1 MIEIVKNI
9 SEATCI
15 THGGNMHADDVFAT
29 AFLELY
35 LKSIK
40 VYRVDFYDENEIPKD
55 AIVYDVGFGKFD
67 HHQPEPKLRDNQ
79 IPYCSFGLLWN
90 EYGREFL
97 KNQQLTKEQLEL
109 VFESFDKNLVEAI
122 DADDNGVFPEI
133 NAPYK
138 VKTVSD
144 IIKLFNPSYGSNKI
158 PKDGAEILLDQRLIL
173 NAQFLKAVNVAS
185 AILQEELKHIIG
197 KVKASEKV
205 LKSLESAKN
214 HILFL
219 EEYMPYLDVLLK
231 NDTNKEIYFV
241 IFPSNRVGYTIKT
254 VANSKEDST
263 HRVSFPKEWGGLI
276 NQELEEVSGITDALF
291 CHNKLFI
298 ATAKTKEAAYEMAKR
313 SIDYKNN
320 QQEQEIL

>member
-1 MIEIVKNI
+1 MIEIAKNI

-67 HHQPEPKLRDNQ
+67 HHQPDPKLRENK

-97 KNQQLTKEQLEL
+97 SNENLTAEQLEL
-109 VFESFDKNLVEAI
+109 VFETFDKNLVEAI
-122 DADDNGVFPEI
+122 DADDNGIFPEI

-144 IIKLFNPSYGSNKI
+144 IIKLFNVSYGSNKI
-158 PKDGAEILLDQRLIL
+158 SNGNVEFVMNEKTLQ
-173 NAQFLKAVNVAS
+173 NMQFLKAVDIAS
-185 AILQEELKHIIG
+185 NIISEELKHIIS
-197 KVKASEKV
+197 KVKASKKV
-205 LKSLESAKN
+205 LESLESAKN
-214 HILFL
+214 NILYL
-219 EEYMPYLDVLLK
+219 EEYMPYLDTLLK
-231 NDTNKEIYFV
+231 NDINKEIYFV

-254 VANSKEDST
+254 VANSKEDPT

-276 NQELEEVSGITDALF
+276 NERLEEVSGIKNVLF

-298 ATAKTKEAAYEMAKR
+298 ASAKTKEAAYEMAKK

-320 QQEQEIL
+320 QLEQEIL

>member
-40 VYRVDFYDENEIPKD
+40 LYRVDFYDENEIPKD

-67 HHQPEPKLRDNQ
+67 HHQSDPKLRENK

-97 KNQQLTKEQLEL
+97 SNENLTAEQLEL
-109 VFESFDKNLVEAI
+109 VFETFDKNLVEAI

-205 LKSLESAKN
+205 LKSLETAKN

-231 NDTNKEIYFV
+231 NDINKEIFFV
-241 IFPSNRVGYTIKT
+241 IFPSNRVGYTVKT

-276 NQELEEVSGITDALF
+276 NEELEEVSGITGALF

-298 ATAKTKEAAYEMAKR
+298 ASAKTKEAAYEMAKK